1 MLTRTL
7 NTIKSNR
14 KVSIPP
20 SLTEQLKIYTFK
32 QLEQKSLLANL
43 YQDNNLVFCTKFGKY
58 LDSVNIRKRSNKIIN
73 TVNSNEK
80 DKSKIIKPRKF
91 HDLRHTYATRLFE
104 LGEVPKTV
112 QQLLGHSDISLT
124 LDTYTHVL
132 ESVKVMA
139 ASKSNDLYISMRA
152 N

>member
-1 MLTRTL
+1 MLC
-7 NTIKSNR
+7 TI
-14 KVSIPP
+14 
-20 SLTEQLKIYTFK
+20 Y
-32 QLEQKSLLANL
+32 
-43 YQDNNLVFCTKFGKY
+43 GKY
-58 LDSVNIRKRSNKIIN
+58 FDSSNIRKRLNKIIN

-132 ESVKVMA
+132 ESVK
-139 ASKSNDLYISMRA
+139 K
-152 N
+152 